1 MWQIITP
8 GVEWLDIVLLQAVAA
23 CEGQKKASL
32 LDKENKFPVW
42 KVDWYFDFHLSIYL
56 VIWGILSFPLVYF
69 VDCFHS
75 PFILV

>member
-32 LDKENKFPVW
+32 LDKVYERLI
-42 KVDWYFDFHLSIYL
+42 DISI
-56 VIWGILSFPLVYF
+56 
-69 VDCFHS
+69 
-75 PFILV
+75 FI